1 MCDQLSLPT
10 AGTRSALVDRLK
22 EARETRQ
29 NTQSIGAPPPAQ
41 DGGDNIEVQ
50 KQFQQLQQQVQ
61 DLLNRN
67 SSDERMLSES
77 QLTQVKSLVQAT
89 INETIEQTAA
99 AAAQAAVNAFTGSS
113 PSSQAVVP
121 ERNSSSEGNVPFA
134 VQETLNSTAINA
146 ASANDINCI
155 SSASQQTLDSVHE
168 LLVKLV
174 KEILSGEFMELS
186 KLLPKNFNSLQ
197 LLRDEPLTLTLE
209 NSVIRVKKA
218 TATSITNIEEWTSA
232 FTAYMSVVIS
242 KHPSRAAELLEYLS
256 LVRYAAKYHRGLG
269 WCVYDVKFRKKAAAK
284 KFIKWS
290 TIDSQQRLKTFTV
303 APSLMRFFSSQD
315 LHPCQVQLEGTNIL
329 LATTFT
335 RVSHVPGLPAPMHT
349 GATSQV
355 VGGSPRDQVPFY
367 P

>member
-41 DGGDNIEVQ
+41 NGGDNIEVQ

-134 VQETLNSTAINA
+134 VQETLNSSAING
-146 ASANDINCI
+146 ASGNDINSI
-155 SSASQQTLDSVHE
+155 SSASQ
-168 LLVKLV
+168 
-174 KEILSGEFMELS
+174 
-186 KLLPKNFNSLQ
+186 
-197 LLRDEPLTLTLE
+197 
-209 NSVIRVKKA
+209 
-218 TATSITNIEEWTSA
+218 
-232 FTAYMSVVIS
+232 
-242 KHPSRAAELLEYLS
+242 
-256 LVRYAAKYHRGLG
+256 
-269 WCVYDVKFRKKAAAK
+269 
-284 KFIKWS
+284 
-290 TIDSQQRLKTFTV
+290 
-303 APSLMRFFSSQD
+303 
-315 LHPCQVQLEGTNIL
+315 
-329 LATTFT
+329 
-335 RVSHVPGLPAPMHT
+335 
-349 GATSQV
+349 
-355 VGGSPRDQVPFY
+355 
-367 P
+367 